1 MMPVEIINIEKVCVF
16 LSHLIISWNLSS
28 SSDAGIYDRIV
39 VQELIKTVAQSH
51 QLESSTQREFKGMI
65 CNPF

>member
-1 MMPVEIINIEKVCVF
+1 MLVSISILM
-16 LSHLIISWNLSS
+16 IISWNLSS

-39 VQELIKTVAQSH
+39 IQELIKTVAQSH

>member
-1 MMPVEIINIEKVCVF
+1 MCLYLKM
-16 LSHLIISWNLSS
+16 IISLNLSS

-65 CNPF
+65 

>member
-1 MMPVEIINIEKVCVF
+1 MEIINIEKVCVF
-16 LSHLIISWNLSS
+16 LSHLIISS